1 MSAVVRDVGEVQFE
15 QVRSV
20 GGGGVVVMPP
30 GAHLMDDDPGVDP
43 AVQAAADVKWLLSQ
57 ASGLQR
63 LVDLGDQV
71 RGEEDP
77 NELPHDPD
85 APQRV
90 SPPHEAN
97 SIDTT
102 VTEPGEPPS

>member
-1 MSAVVRDVGEVQFE
+1 MSGVVRDVGEVHFE
-15 QVRSV
+15 QVRSG

-30 GAHLMDDDPGVDP
+30 GAHLMDDPDVDP

-63 LVDLGDQV
+63 LVDLGDEV

-77 NELPHDPD
+77 NEFPH

-90 SPPHEAN
+90 SPPYEAN

-102 VTEPGEPPS
+102 VTEPSEPSS

>member
-1 MSAVVRDVGEVQFE
+1 MSGGVRDVGEVQFE
-15 QVRSV
+15 QVRSG

-30 GAHLMDDDPGVDP
+30 GAHLMDDPSVDP

-63 LVDLGDQV
+63 LVDLGDEV

-77 NELPHDPD
+77 NDLPHDPE

-90 SPPHEAN
+90 PPPNEAS